1 MYFEEQN
8 AVYVGKAIG
17 DTSRGSLSRL
27 RSLQGRGLV
36 DKRGRNDSLGI
47 SLSISFF
54 YCSKYLLSVCPLDLK
69 VSGCIFDLSKR
80 IS

>member
-17 DTSRGSLSRL
+17 DTSRGGLSRL

-36 DKRGRNDSLGI
+36 DKRGRNDSPGI
-47 SLSISFF
+47 SL
-54 YCSKYLLSVCPLDLK
+54 
-69 VSGCIFDLSKR
+69 
-80 IS
+80 